1 MASVCIATLPRHPS
15 SKFFL
20 NKLQQMAIARRQ
32 IGMIKRALYLAQER
46 ARLIA
51 YRPLCPQIY
60 NMVPVLQ
67 TFLQKRSRHLKWCK
81 IQGVKMICSLKTRR
95 YECQRKISTG
105 GVELSAQKLSRHTLS
120 LILSKQEAHPALCSS
135 CDDMDQP
142 PTPVDRDK
150 IPVPKRAALYFNA
163 GSCF

>member
-1 MASVCIATLPRHPS
+1 MTSACIATLARHPS
-15 SKFFL
+15 IQLSIIKKTKFFL

-135 CDDMDQP
+135 YGVLSQP
-142 PTPVDRDK
+142 QTTVQS
-150 IPVPKRAALYFNA
+150 VLHLNYWYLFL
-163 GSCF
+163 